1 MFSKSVGYLKLIR
14 VSNWFKNIFVF
25 VPLVF
30 SKSLFGRDYFLAVV
44 AAFFIFSFASSLVYV
59 INVSVSNRLI
69 LTTIF
74 ISLFLAIMKRRV
86 EIVANPNSSAHRS
99 VLKQYSVQ
107 FLDQIAAYRSTDVGQ
122 SFFICLKRNLYHL
135 FMKAF

>member
-30 SKSLFGRDYFLAVV
+30 SKSLFDRDYFLTAV

-86 EIVANPNSSAHRS
+86 EIVLNPNSSMHRS

-107 FLDQIAAYRSTDVGQ
+107 FLDQIAAYRFTDAGQ
-122 SFFICLKRNLYHL
+122 SFFICL
-135 FMKAF
+135 